1 VIVSE
6 ELDPQ
11 GVNYQPA
18 SPSGQGG
25 AAPLLGEK
33 QWSYLQRRYELTPRE
48 VQIADLVCQGL
59 RNSSIAKS
67 LNIQPATVQA
77 HVRNIY
83 RKVRVRSKINMLLKF
98 VGEAR

>member
-6 ELDPQ
+6 ELGPQ
-11 GVNYQPA
+11 GMNLQPA
-18 SPSGQGG
+18 SLPGSGR

-98 VGEAR
+98 VDEAR

>member
-1 VIVSE
+1 MIVSE

-11 GVNYQPA
+11 GIDFQPA
-18 SPSGQGG
+18 GPSSQGRTV
-25 AAPLLGEK
+25 PLLGEK

-48 VQIADLVCQGL
+48 VQIADLVCQGY
-59 RNSSIAKS
+59 RNSNIAKS

-98 VGEAR
+98 VDEAR

>member
-1 VIVSE
+1 MPE

-11 GVNYQPA
+11 GMSYQPA
-18 SPSGQGG
+18 SPSAHGP

-98 VGEAR
+98 VDEAR